1 MNQNNNTTV
10 TENYHVTYQFLN
22 GNNNG
27 SLLSNKEFQICYCV
41 VDTDIIKTQMKKI
54 IGCFINPNDLALND
68 NIDKNIYYFQRYL
81 KLHEMFNISDLLKNT
96 LYSKNYSSNTI
107 KKVLKE
113 NPDVTI
119 RKIITKCENI
129 LKEKILIQ

>member
-41 VDTDIIKTQMKKI
+41 VDTDIIKTHMKKI

-81 KLHEMFNISDLLKNT
+81 KLREMFNISDLLKNT
-96 LYSKNYSSNTI
+96 LYSKNYSSNIT

-119 RKIITKCENI
+119 RKIITKCENT
-129 LKEKILIQ
+129 LKEKILI